1 MAKNSPLPLVGA
13 AGASVRRTVL
23 PGGLRVLSEQVPGVR
38 SVAIGIWVAVGSRHE
53 NRRQAGA
60 SHYLEHLLFKGTPVR
75 TALDISAAFDRVG
88 GEVNAWTA
96 KEYTCYHAKVLDTD
110 LPMAVEVLGDMVTAS
125 LLELTEVEAERGVIG
140 EEIAMT
146 DDEPGDLVHDVFAKA
161 LYGDAPLGRPILG
174 TADSIEAISRDT
186 IAGYWRRGYTP
197 DKMVVSAAGNVQ
209 HADLLRLIRRAL
221 GPWLATAASPTVVRP
236 LAAHRVRSRLPAA
249 RVDVVRR
256 RTEQANVVLGLPGL
270 PRRDPREFSMSVLA
284 AALGGGMS
292 SRLFQEIREKRGL
305 AYSVYAYTSSYSD
318 SGLFGVYVGCQP
330 GRTRQVL
337 GLLRDQLTDVAVHGL
352 TAGELELGKG
362 QVRGSL
368 VLGLEDTHDRMSR
381 LGKGELLYGELLSV
395 PQMLRRVAAV
405 TLDDIRGLAEQVL
418 TQPLS
423 LAVVGPFRN
432 ADRALFE
439 RSVA

>member
-1 MAKNSPLPLVGA
+1 M
-13 AGASVRRTVL
+13 RRTVL
-23 PGGLRVLSEQVPGVR
+23 PGGLRVLSEHVPGVR

-53 NRRQAGA
+53 TRPQAGA
-60 SHYLEHLLFKGTPVR
+60 SHYLEHLLFKGTPTR
-75 TALDISAAFDRVG
+75 SALDISAAFDRVG

-125 LLELTEVEAERGVIG
+125 LLERTEVEAERGVIG

-146 DDEPGDLVHDVFAKA
+146 DDEPGDLVHDVFARA
-161 LYGDAPLGRPILG
+161 LYGDTPLGRPILG
-174 TADSIEAISRDT
+174 TVGGIEAISRDT

-197 DKMVVSAAGNVQ
+197 EKMVVTAAGNVQ
-209 HADLLRLIRRAL
+209 HGTLLRLIRQVL
-221 GPWLATAASPTVVRP
+221 GPWLELAPPPAVMRPIAGHRERRGSPAT
-236 LAAHRVRSRLPAA
+236 

-270 PRRDPREFSMSVLA
+270 PRRDPREFTMSVLA

-305 AYSVYAYTSSYSD
+305 AYSVYAYTSSYTD

-337 GLLRDQLTDVAVHGL
+337 GLLREQLADVASRGL

-368 VLGLEDTHDRMSR
+368 VLGLEDTHDRMTR

-395 PQMLRRVAAV
+395 PQMLRRVEAV
-405 TLDDIRGLAEQVL
+405 TLDEVRELAAEVL
-418 TQPLS
+418 NQPLS
-423 LAVVGPFRN
+423 LGVVGPFRD
-432 ADRALFE
+432 ADRTFFE
-439 RSVA
+439 GAVA